1 MNKIYKVIWNAT
13 LGTWV
18 AVSELAKGKTKS
30 SKITGII
37 SATTVTLMVTFSPQA
52 FAAYTAGG
60 GTTPI
65 VGAGTSGIAIGNG
78 NAGSAA
84 VGSNGAEAIA
94 IGATTRANGSQSTV
108 IGNDITGN
116 GDQSVIIGSNYNAN
130 MTTSTGLGGVA
141 VGSGLTN
148 TLQSPMAN
156 GIGSVAIGS
165 SGDGATNSYNG
176 AVATGNH
183 ALALM
188 AGSQAIS
195 NRTIAVGVNSNA
207 SNIDDIAIG
216 TGATASGLSVINGSN
231 YAAGATAIG
240 ANAVAS
246 AFTTTAIGNSAKANA
261 VQSTAL
267 GYRSIASGQQSV
279 AVGNDTSSIGYGSV
293 AIGGDD
299 LNGEARF
306 GQYIVAQKWVH
317 QGIIDD
323 IDPLTGKSISNPTAN
338 AVAANGYLKTQ
349 SRGVGSTAIGTS
361 SVAYA
366 SGSTV
371 IGTASLAKGKDSTV
385 VGTMSYA
392 AVDGSIAL
400 GSQSVA
406 NTASGIVGYV
416 PTGTSATNTTAIN
429 NTKSTLGVL
438 SVGGISPVTGLQNYR
453 QITNVA
459 AGTVDS
465 DAVNVAQLKGSTQAL
480 IDTGFKVGG
489 NTNPNTGI
497 ATHKLGNQL
506 DIVAG
511 NLANTAYV
519 GDNISTEVK
528 QDATTGKTTV
538 SVGLKS
544 DSTFTSIT
552 AGSGADQTVLNKDGL
567 TIAGGPSI
575 TDTGIN
581 AGNKAITNVASGGTT
596 STNAANIGDVQAAAA
611 AAKTIVAQGKNTTV
625 TKTTDTTTKND
636 TYTVNA
642 DSASVSTSSAL
653 SMTKGA
659 KDANGNIDYAL
670 DLSTTTKTDIKG
682 GVDAKTAVDTKGL
695 TFNGDGGTT
704 GIKKLGDAVA
714 ITGDTN
720 ITTAAT
726 TAGVQVKLNPN
737 LAVDSIT
744 AGTGADKTVLNKDGL
759 TITGGPSITDTGINA
774 GNSAITNVAS
784 GGTTAT
790 NAANIGDVQAAAAA
804 AKTIVAQGKNTTVTK
819 TTDATTKNDTYTVNA
834 DSASVSTSGALS
846 VTKGAKDANGNIDY
860 ALDLSTTTKTDIK
873 GGVDA
878 KTAVDTKGLTFNGDG
893 GTTGIKKLGDAVAI
907 TGDTNITTAA
917 TTAGVQVKLN
927 PNLAV
932 DSITAGNTT
941 VNNSGIKVDDGA
953 GNVTNVTA
961 GGTTVTDGT
970 NTAVYDADGIR
981 FTDTTGNT
989 LTNAPSISQ
998 GGIDAGGTTITNVG
1012 GPSAGSDAA
1021 NKDYVDSIG
1030 AGATTA
1036 GLNFAGDSGKDVH
1049 RDLGQTVKVV
1059 GGETDTTKLTTGNI
1073 GVVADGTDKLTVQL
1087 AKNID
1092 LGADGSV
1099 KTGNTKVDNN
1109 GVKVDDG
1116 AGNSSSLTTAGT
1128 TVKNAAGQEAL
1139 YGADKTELKDGT
1151 NITTT
1156 TAGGTTV
1163 KDGAG
1168 NVTNVT
1174 AGGTTVTDGTNT
1186 AVYDADG
1193 IRFTDTTGNTLTNAP
1208 SISQGGIDAGGTTI
1222 TNVGGPSAG
1231 SDAANKDYVDSIG
1244 AGATTAGLN
1253 FAGDSGK
1260 DVHRDLGQTVKVVG
1274 GETDTTK
1281 LTTGNIGVVADGT
1294 DKLTVQLAKN
1304 IDLGADGSVK
1314 TGNTKVDNNG
1324 VKVDDGAGNSS
1335 SLTTAGTTVKNA
1347 AGQEALYGADKTE
1360 LKDGTNIT
1368 TTTAGGT
1375 TVKDGAGNVTN
1386 VTAGGTTVT
1395 DGTNTAVYDADGIRF
1410 TDTTGNTLTNA
1421 PSISQ
1426 GGIDAGGTTI
1436 TNVGGPSAGS
1446 DAANKDYVDSIG
1458 AGATTAG
1465 LNFAGDSGKDVHRDL
1480 GQTVKVVG
1488 GETDTTKLT
1497 TGNIGVV
1504 ADGTDKL
1511 TVQLAKNI
1519 DLGADGSVK
1528 TGNTKVDNNGV
1539 KLTMVQATVQ
1549 A

>member
-1 MNKIYKVIWNAT
+1 M
-13 LGTWV
+13 
-18 AVSELAKGKTKS
+18 
-30 SKITGII
+30 
-37 SATTVTLMVTFSPQA
+37 
-52 FAAYTAGG
+52 
-60 GTTPI
+60 
-65 VGAGTSGIAIGNG
+65 
-78 NAGSAA
+78 
-84 VGSNGAEAIA
+84 
-94 IGATTRANGSQSTV
+94 
-108 IGNDITGN
+108 
-116 GDQSVIIGSNYNAN
+116 
-130 MTTSTGLGGVA
+130 
-141 VGSGLTN
+141 
-148 TLQSPMAN
+148 
-156 GIGSVAIGS
+156 
-165 SGDGATNSYNG
+165 
-176 AVATGNH
+176 
-183 ALALM
+183 
-188 AGSQAIS
+188 
-195 NRTIAVGVNSNA
+195 
-207 SNIDDIAIG
+207 
-216 TGATASGLSVINGSN
+216 
-231 YAAGATAIG
+231 
-240 ANAVAS
+240 
-246 AFTTTAIGNSAKANA
+246 
-261 VQSTAL
+261 
-267 GYRSIASGQQSV
+267 
-279 AVGNDTSSIGYGSV
+279 
-293 AIGGDD
+293 
-299 LNGEARF
+299 
-306 GQYIVAQKWVH
+306 
-317 QGIIDD
+317 
-323 IDPLTGKSISNPTAN
+323 
-338 AVAANGYLKTQ
+338 
-349 SRGVGSTAIGTS
+349 
-361 SVAYA
+361 
-366 SGSTV
+366 
-371 IGTASLAKGKDSTV
+371 
-385 VGTMSYA
+385 
-392 AVDGSIAL
+392 
-400 GSQSVA
+400 
-406 NTASGIVGYV
+406 
-416 PTGTSATNTTAIN
+416 
-429 NTKSTLGVL
+429 
-438 SVGGISPVTGLQNYR
+438 
-453 QITNVA
+453 
-459 AGTVDS
+459 
-465 DAVNVAQLKGSTQAL
+465 
-480 IDTGFKVGG
+480 
-489 NTNPNTGI
+489 
-497 ATHKLGNQL
+497 
-506 DIVAG
+506 
-511 NLANTAYV
+511 
-519 GDNISTEVK
+519 
-528 QDATTGKTTV
+528 
-538 SVGLKS
+538 
-544 DSTFTSIT
+544 
-552 AGSGADQTVLNKDGL
+552 
-567 TIAGGPSI
+567 
-575 TDTGIN
+575 
-581 AGNKAITNVASGGTT
+581 
-596 STNAANIGDVQAAAA
+596 
-611 AAKTIVAQGKNTTV
+611 
-625 TKTTDTTTKND
+625 
-636 TYTVNA
+636 
-642 DSASVSTSSAL
+642 
-653 SMTKGA
+653 
-659 KDANGNIDYAL
+659 
-670 DLSTTTKTDIKG
+670 
-682 GVDAKTAVDTKGL
+682 
-695 TFNGDGGTT
+695 
-704 GIKKLGDAVA
+704 
-714 ITGDTN
+714 
-720 ITTAAT
+720 
-726 TAGVQVKLNPN
+726 
-737 LAVDSIT
+737 
-744 AGTGADKTVLNKDGL
+744 
-759 TITGGPSITDTGINA
+759 
-774 GNSAITNVAS
+774 
-784 GGTTAT
+784 
-790 NAANIGDVQAAAAA
+790 
-804 AKTIVAQGKNTTVTK
+804 
-819 TTDATTKNDTYTVNA
+819 
-834 DSASVSTSGALS
+834 
-846 VTKGAKDANGNIDY
+846 
-860 ALDLSTTTKTDIK
+860 
-873 GGVDA
+873 
-878 KTAVDTKGLTFNGDG
+878 
-893 GTTGIKKLGDAVAI
+893 
-907 TGDTNITTAA
+907 
-917 TTAGVQVKLN
+917 
-927 PNLAV
+927 
-932 DSITAGNTT
+932 
-941 VNNSGIKVDDGA
+941 
-953 GNVTNVTA
+953 
-961 GGTTVTDGT
+961 
-970 NTAVYDADGIR
+970 
-981 FTDTTGNT
+981 
-989 LTNAPSISQ
+989 TNAPSISQ

-1528 TGNTKVDNNGV
+1528 TGNTKVDNNCV